1 MNFSAPVKITD
12 VYLICCCYVH
22 VPRCVDLYLQ
32 LFANK
37 KKSHTYEIIFFHTWQ
52 HYASVGGGMISETH
66 QCYSPINS
74 MRLCVLRCRNHM
86 RSAP

>member
-22 VPRCVDLYLQ
+22 VPRSVDLYLQ

-37 KKSHTYEIIFFHTWQ
+37 KKKKK
-52 HYASVGGGMISETH
+52 
-66 QCYSPINS
+66 YSSPS
-74 MRLCVLRCRNHM
+74 TLRPPKGPSKCGYILWGVRD
-86 RSAP
+86 